1 MPRRIALALGAAF
14 VAALLGSMA
23 TLAAIPT
30 LGEAITDET
39 GLLDEGRERIEAA
52 QTRLFD
58 ATGVQLYVLFVE
70 TTDGM
75 DVRDYAVA
83 VGQDNDLGER
93 DALLVVAVDDRFD
106 WLELGAGLS
115 EDVSQNELDGIIGDL
130 EDRLRDGDFAGAA
143 VTAAEGL
150 QAAIPGTAPPPAT
163 AVPPATTRPV
173 PGPAPSPTPQPSGG
187 GIPILPILLAL
198 VAFGVGFWLFNRVKR
213 TREGIRGSFEEA
225 KAQEQLGREANAL
238 LIQTDDALRDAEQ
251 ELGFAEAQFGDE
263 RAAALAKALA
273 GAREE
278 LKLAFAIGQELDD
291 TVPEPPEKRR
301 QMIQEIIDRCRRA
314 QATVDEQRKAIEAL
328 RDLEKR
334 VPEVLAELPPAIAA
348 VEARLPASRTVME
361 RLGGFAESGWS
372 AVAGNVEKAGERLA
386 LANKRVADGQ
396 ARLAAEDR
404 SAAASEAR
412 GAQEAVAEAAALLDS
427 VDKTAASLDELQG
440 KVAQAIAEAEDD
452 IAQAEAS
459 AATGGNAAATSE
471 LAKART
477 ALEEARRLS
486 SGAQPDPA
494 AALRQATEAQA
505 TADRLLEG
513 VRAAEEQRR
522 RSAALLQTAIVTA
535 ESSIDQARDYITVYR
550 HGAALGRRARNRL
563 VEAERYLAEARVAA
577 ASDPAA
583 ATQMARTADALADEA
598 LALATQ
604 DAATTSPY
612 VDPPIPARADDSLGA
627 ILGAIFGGGGGGW
640 GGGWSSGGSGWG
652 SPRRPRRGGGWGGG
666 WGGGGGGSSWGVGRG
681 GGSFGSGGFGGGSR
695 SGGFGGGRGGGG
707 RW

>member
-1 MPRRIALALGAAF
+1 MPRRTALAAGAAL
-14 VAALLGSMA
+14 VAGLLGSVA

-39 GLLDEGRERIEAA
+39 GLLDEGRDRIEAA
-52 QTRLFD
+52 QMRLFD
-58 ATGVQLYVLFVE
+58 ATGVQLYVLFVD
-70 TTDGM
+70 TTEGM

-93 DALLVVAVDDRFD
+93 DALLVVAVEDRFD
-106 WLELGAGLS
+106 WVELGAGLS
-115 EDVSQNELDGIIGDL
+115 DDVSQNELDRIIGDL

-150 QAAIPGTAPPPAT
+150 QAAIPGIAPPPAT
-163 AVPPATTRPV
+163 AAPPATTRPV
-173 PGPAPSPTPQPSGG
+173 PPPAPGPTPQPSGG
-187 GIPILPILLAL
+187 GIPILPIILAL
-198 VAFGVGFWLFNRVKR
+198 VAFGAGFWLFNRVKR

-225 KAQEQLGREANAL
+225 KTQEQLGRQANAL

-273 GAREE
+273 SAREE
-278 LKLAFAIGQELDD
+278 LKQAFVIGQELDD
-291 TVPEPPEKRR
+291 TDPEPPEKRR
-301 QMIQEIIDRCRRA
+301 QMIEEIIDRCRRA

-348 VEARLPASRTVME
+348 VEARLAASRTAME
-361 RLGGFAESGWS
+361 RLSRFAESSWS
-372 AVAGNVEKAGERLA
+372 AVSGNVEKAGDRLA
-386 LANKRVADGQ
+386 VANKRVADGQ
-396 ARLAAEDR
+396 AMLAAGDR

-412 GAQEAVAEAAALLDS
+412 AAQEAVAEATSLLDS

-440 KVAQAIAEAEDD
+440 KVAQAIAEAEAD

-459 AATGGNAAATSE
+459 SATGANPAATSE

-477 ALEEARRLS
+477 ALEEAIRSS
-486 SGAQPDPA
+486 SGERPDPV

-513 VRAAEEQRR
+513 VRAAEEQHR
-522 RSAALLQTAIVTA
+522 RSAALLQTAIATA
-535 ESSIDQARDYITVYR
+535 ESSIDQARDYIAVYR

-563 VEAERYLAEARVAA
+563 VEAERYLAEARAA
-577 ASDPAA
+577 MGTDPAT
-583 ATQMARTADALADEA
+583 ATQLARTADALADEA

-612 VDPPIPARADDSLGA
+612 VDPPIPIRADDSLGA
-627 ILGAIFGGGGGGW
+627 IFGAIFGGAGGWSGGGGGW
-640 GGGWSSGGSGWG
+640 GGGGGGWS
-652 SPRRPRRGGGWGGG
+652 SPRRSRGGGW
-666 WGGGGGGSSWGVGRG
+666 GGGGGSSWGVGRG